1 MNNFLNHAGIQH
13 PIICGAMYPCS
24 NPELIAAVSE
34 AGGLGVIQPLSLTYV
49 HGHDLREGIKK
60 IRSLTQKPVG
70 FNLIV
75 EQSVKIYQK
84 RMEAALE
91 VALDEGIRFYIT
103 ALGNPDWVIK
113 KVKAKGGVVYHDV
126 TERKYALKVKDLG
139 VSGLICVN
147 NRAGG
152 HAGNRAPEALFDELK
167 DLNLPL
173 VCAGGVGSREEYL
186 SMIKLG
192 YQGVQMGTR
201 FIATHECT
209 AHEGYKQAILKAKA
223 KDIVM
228 TTRVTGVPL
237 AVIETPFVK
246 KVGLGS
252 PWLVRKLLQGHRTKH
267 WVRLYYSLR
276 SVMKLKRSNFR
287 PLSTKDFW
295 QAGKSVEHIEKIQG
309 AGDIVK
315 QFVS

>member
-1 MNNFLNHAGIQH
+1 MSFLKHSGVQH

-24 NPELIAAVSE
+24 NPELIAAASD
-34 AGGLGVIQPLSLTYV
+34 AGGLGIIQPLSLTYV
-49 HGHDLREGIKK
+49 HGHDLREGIQK
-60 IRSLTQKPVG
+60 IRGLTQKPVG

-84 RMEAALE
+84 RMEMGLD
-91 VALDEGIRFYIT
+91 VALSEGIRFFIT

-113 KVKAKGGVVYHDV
+113 KVKAQGGVVYHDV
-126 TERKYALKVKDLG
+126 TELKYALKVKDLG

-152 HAGNRAPEALFDELK
+152 HAGTRSPQELYDELK
-167 DLNLPL
+167 DLGLPL
-173 VCAGGVGSREEYL
+173 ICAGGVGSREEYRAML
-186 SMIKLG
+186 ALG

-201 FIATHECT
+201 FIATTECT
-209 AHEGYKQAILKAKA
+209 AHEEYKRAILKAKA
-223 KDIVM
+223 NDIVM

-237 AVIETPFVK
+237 AVIKTAFVE
-246 KVGLGS
+246 KVGLET
-252 PWLVRKLLQGHRTKH
+252 PWLVRRLLQGRKTKH

-276 SVMKLKRSNFR
+276 SIIKLKKSNFK

-295 QAGKSVEHIEKIQG
+295 QAGKSVEKI
-309 AGDIVK
+309 DSIVSAR
-315 QFVS
+315 QVIADFVK